1 MPLANDLRPK
11 SLVEFIGQKQIV
23 GRSSWLAGAIKTD
36 NLSSMIF
43 FGPPGTGKTTL
54 ARIIANTTSAHF
66 VQINA
71 VLGTIKQLKLDLV
84 QAKEDAKEGRR
95 TIIFI
100 DEIHRFNKAQQDVLL
115 PYVERGSITLIG
127 ATTENP
133 SFTVISPLISRSK
146 VLVFN
151 RLEKEDLAQILDRAL
166 KKFPRLKID
175 DEAREILLSESNGDA
190 RVLLNALEDL
200 ESQGKSVTKKTIEK
214 SNILKVL
221 KYDKTG
227 EEHYNIISALH
238 KSMRDS
244 DPDAAVYWMMR
255 MLEAGEDPLYVARRL
270 IRFASEDIGIADP
283 HALLVAT
290 AVYQSCHFI
299 GMPECDV
306 ILAQAVVHLSL
317 SPKSNSLYKAV
328 MGARA
333 DIRKFGNLDVP
344 MNIRNAP
351 TKLMGQMG
359 YGKGYKY
366 AHNFENA
373 KVDQQHLPDKLKG
386 KKYYLPTDRGLEK
399 KAKERLDERR
409 SL

>member
-1 MPLANDLRPK
+1 
-11 SLVEFIGQKQIV
+11 
-23 GRSSWLAGAIKTD
+23 
-36 NLSSMIF
+36 
-43 FGPPGTGKTTL
+43 
-54 ARIIANTTSAHF
+54 
-66 VQINA
+66 
-71 VLGTIKQLKLDLV
+71 
-84 QAKEDAKEGRR
+84 
-95 TIIFI
+95 
-100 DEIHRFNKAQQDVLL
+100 
-115 PYVERGSITLIG
+115 
-127 ATTENP
+127 
-133 SFTVISPLISRSK
+133 
-146 VLVFN
+146 LVFD

-166 KKFPRLKID
+166 KKFPKLKID
-175 DEAREILLSESNGDA
+175 GEAREILLSESNGDA

-200 ESQGKSVTKKTIEK
+200 ESQGNSVTKKMIER

-290 AVYQSCHFI
+290 AAYQACHFI

-306 ILAQAVVHLSL
+306 ILAQAAVHLSL

-328 MGARA
+328 LGSRS

-351 TKLMGQMG
+351 TKLMGQIG

-366 AHNFENA
+366 AHDFENA
-373 KVDQQHLPDKLKG
+373 KVDQQHLPDNLKG
-386 KKYYLPTDRGLEK
+386 KKYYFPSDRGLEGK
-399 KAKERLDERR
+399 INKMSK
-409 SL
+409 

>member
-1 MPLANDLRPK
+1 MPPLAYILRPEK
-11 SLVEFIGQKQIV
+11 IEDFVGQKQIA
-23 GRSSWLAGAIKTD
+23 SPDSWLNRAIKKDQLT
-36 NLSSMIF
+36 SMIF
-43 FGPPGTGKTTL
+43 FGPPGSGKTTL
-54 ARIIANTTSAHF
+54 AQIIAKSTKSNF
-66 VQINA
+66 IVVNA
-71 VLGTIKQLKLDLV
+71 VMGSTKELKEHL
-84 QAKEDAKEGRR
+84 KEAEKTGQK

-115 PYVERGSITLIG
+115 PYVERGDIVLIG

-151 RLEKEDLAQILDRAL
+151 RLEKEDLEEILNRAL
-166 KKFPRLKID
+166 KKYTRVKID
-175 DEAREILLSESNGDA
+175 KEAKEILISESNGDA
-190 RVLLNALEDL
+190 RILLNAFEDL
-200 ESQGKSVTKKTIEK
+200 ISQTKSVTKKTIEK

-255 MLEAGEDPLYVARRL
+255 MLEAGEDPLYIARRL

-290 AVYQSCHFI
+290 AAYDACHFI

-306 ILAQAVVHLSL
+306 ILAQATVHLSL

-328 MGARA
+328 SSARS
-333 DIRKFGNLDVP
+333 DIRQFGNLDVP
-344 MNIRNAP
+344 MNIRNAS
-351 TKLMGQMG
+351 TKLMKQMG
-359 YGKGYKY
+359 YGKNYKY
-366 AHNFENA
+366 AHNFEDA

-386 KKYYLPTDRGLEK
+386 KKYYFPTDRGLEGK
-399 KAKERLDERR
+399 LKR
-409 SL
+409 S

>member
-1 MPLANDLRPK
+1 MPPLAYILRPEK
-11 SLVEFIGQKQIV
+11 IEDFVGQKQIA
-23 GRSSWLAGAIKTD
+23 GPGSWLNRAIKKDGLT
-36 NLSSMIF
+36 SMVF
-43 FGPPGTGKTTL
+43 FGPPGSGKTTL
-54 ARIIANTTSAHF
+54 AQIIAKSTKSNF
-66 VQINA
+66 IVVNA
-71 VLGTIKQLKLDLV
+71 VMGTTRELKEHL
-84 QAKEDAKEGRR
+84 KEAEKTGQK

-115 PYVERGSITLIG
+115 PFVERGDIVLIG

-151 RLEKEDLAQILDRAL
+151 RLEKEDLEKILNRAL
-166 KKFPRLKID
+166 KNYPRVKFDK
-175 DEAREILLSESNGDA
+175 EAREILISESNGDA
-190 RVLLNALEDL
+190 RILLNAFEDL
-200 ESQGKSVTKKTIEK
+200 ISQTKSVTKKTIEK

-244 DPDAAVYWMMR
+244 DPDAALYWMMR

-290 AVYQSCHFI
+290 SAYDACHFI

-306 ILAQAVVHLSL
+306 ILAQAAVHLSL
-317 SPKSNSLYKAV
+317 SPKSNSLYRAV
-328 MGARA
+328 QSTRS
-333 DIRKFGNLDVP
+333 DIRQFGNLDVP
-344 MNIRNAP
+344 MNLRNAP
-351 TKLMGQMG
+351 TKLMKQMG
-359 YGKGYKY
+359 YGKNYKY
-366 AHNFENA
+366 AHEYKDA
-373 KVDQQHLPDKLKG
+373 KIDQQHLPDELKG
-386 KKYYLPTDRGLEK
+386 KKYYFPTERGLEK
-399 KAKERLDERR
+399 KVSDRLDKR
-409 SL
+409 SPA